1 MSLGMQATKRR
12 LTSVKTTKKITKA
25 MGLIAVTK
33 LKAWQNRLK
42 DNKFYSEKL
51 KDIVTNQLKTVD
63 PQTSVFLNNLD
74 HQPATL
80 HLIITSNLGLC
91 GAFNNSVYNYV
102 DRKIAPEDSL
112 LTIGRKGYRHY
123 KSWTQPIQTDFLD
136 LGGRI
141 DYEEVQRL
149 GRYLQNVYTEK
160 KFSHIVI
167 HYTKYINSLNSEL
180 TTMTLLPMGDPNKKD
195 DGITGPFAPLIE
207 PNKKTFVD
215 QLIPVYLNNILFS
228 LLMDSQVAEQSA
240 RRNAMEKA
248 TDNADELIEK
258 LMIEYNT
265 ARQTAITQEISEIV
279 GGANAG

>member
-12 LTSVKTTKKITKA
+12 LASVKTTRKITKA

-42 DNKFYSEKL
+42 DNKFYAEKL
-51 KDIVTNQLKTVD
+51 KDIVDNHLKTVD
-63 PQTSVFLNNLD
+63 SETSVFLNNLE
-74 HQPATL
+74 HEPATL
-80 HLIITSNLGLC
+80 HIIVTSNLGLC
-91 GAFNNSVYNYV
+91 GGFNNSVYSYV
-102 DRKIAPEDSL
+102 DPKIAPIDSVI
-112 LTIGRKGYRHY
+112 TIGRKGYRHY
-123 KSWTQPIQTDFLD
+123 KSWSNPVITDFLD

-141 DYEEVQRL
+141 DYDEVKKL
-149 GRYLQNVYTEK
+149 GLYIQNAFITK
-160 KFSHIVI
+160 RFAHIVI

-180 TTMTLLPMGDPNKKD
+180 TSMTLLPMGSQAKRT
-195 DGITGPFAPLIE
+195 DGVTGPFAPLIE
-207 PNKKTFVD
+207 PNKQDFVD
-215 QLIPVYLNNILFS
+215 ALIPVYLNNILFS

-240 RRNAMEKA
+240 RRNAMDKA
-248 TDNADELIEK
+248 TDNADDLIEQ